1 MKKQTGPKAPPAG
14 PGLGGVPQKALSP
27 DGPGLEGLPRK
38 VLPTAGPGLE
48 ELPLK
53 ALPLET
59 PSLEE
64 LVQTAYYHAF
74 CEFYSGEE
82 LDKLLETLKE
92 DLYHVI
98 ASSFL
103 AGYRTAGGSIPAHP

>member
-1 MKKQTGPKAPPAG
+1 MKKQTSPKAPPAG
-14 PGLGGVPQKALSP
+14 QGLEGVPRKVLPTA
-27 DGPGLEGLPRK
+27 GPGLEGLPRK

-48 ELPLK
+48 ELPL
-53 ALPLET
+53 
-59 PSLEE
+59 
-64 LVQTAYYHAF
+64 TAYDHAF
-74 CEFYSGEE
+74 REFYSGEE